1 MFFVNLLF
9 CRYVEASEAVAEEAD
24 KPKLKTVALT
34 CILNIAACKLKLS
47 DWQGAIE
54 SSSEVNLMFI
64 ILLACVEN
72 GDWNYKAFFKR
83 LLTSLSFET
92 KQSIRLIVKLL
103 LTSKYMAF

>member
-1 MFFVNLLF
+1 MFFVKLFF

-54 SSSEVNLMFI
+54 SCSEVNLMFS
-64 ILLACVEN
+64 ILINSWPV
-72 GDWNYKAFFKR
+72 
-83 LLTSLSFET
+83 
-92 KQSIRLIVKLL
+92 
-103 LTSKYMAF
+103 